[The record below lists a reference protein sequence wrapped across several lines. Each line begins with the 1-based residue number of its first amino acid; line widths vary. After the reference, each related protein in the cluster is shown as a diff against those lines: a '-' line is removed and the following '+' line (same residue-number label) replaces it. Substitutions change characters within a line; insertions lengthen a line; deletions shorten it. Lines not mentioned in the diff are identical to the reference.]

1 MGNPPYGGIG
11 FSSLENK
18 NTKES
23 IKILEYLRNFNIFSY
38 KKKNKK
44 NINSN
49 QGALWGTATW
59 GTQTWGGT
67 SSLPTI
73 KEVESIAIEILFI
86 DRFIQLAKQG
96 GFIAIIIPDGILA
109 NSTYHY
115 VRQFIAEKTKVIGI
129 ISLPRETF
137 KQAGTNAKTSILILQ
152 KEKMT
157 DNDYPVFL
165 ASTETLSQNNFDTI
179 ITRFKEFYDK

>member
-1 MGNPPYGGIG
+1 M
-11 FSSLENK
+11 
-18 NTKES
+18 
-23 IKILEYLRNFNIFSY
+23 
-38 KKKNKK
+38 
-44 NINSN
+44 
-49 QGALWGTATW
+49 
-59 GTQTWGGT
+59 
-67 SSLPTI
+67 
-73 KEVESIAIEILFI
+73 
-86 DRFIQLAKQG
+86 
-96 GFIAIIIPDGILA
+96 
-109 NSTYHY
+109 
-115 VRQFIAEKTKVIGI
+115 IGI